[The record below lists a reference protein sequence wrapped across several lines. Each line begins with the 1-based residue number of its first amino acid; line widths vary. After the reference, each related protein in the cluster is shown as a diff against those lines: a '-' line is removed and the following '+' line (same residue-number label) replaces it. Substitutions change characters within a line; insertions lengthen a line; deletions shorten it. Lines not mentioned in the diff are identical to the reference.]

1 METTTERLARQLET
15 LQRQEFKDMQ
25 REGLIPED
33 TKKTFKEWVGIPDIP
48 DKTGYKNPF
57 SEEANPLAAHTKA
70 YLEWKKYYNS

>member
-33 TKKTFKEWVGIPDIP
+33 TKKTFKEWVGIPD
-48 DKTGYKNPF
+48 KTGYKNPF

>member
-1 METTTERLARQLET
+1 METTTERLARELET

-25 REGLIPED
+25 QESLIPED
-33 TKKTFKEWVGIPDIP
+33 TKKTFKEWLGWPDN
-48 DKTGYKNPF
+48 TGYKNPF

>member
-1 METTTERLARQLET
+1 METTSERLARELIL
-15 LQRQEFKDMQ
+15 LQ
-25 REGLIPED
+25 PED

>member
-1 METTTERLARQLET
+1 METTTERLARELET

-25 REGLIPED
+25 QESLIPED
-33 TKKTFKEWVGIPDIP
+33 TKKTFKEWLGWPDN
-48 DKTGYKNPF
+48 TGYKNPC

>member
-25 REGLIPED
+25 REGLIPEY
-33 TKKTFKEWVGIPDIP
+33 TKEAFREWVGIPD
-48 DKTGYKNPF
+48 KNGYKNPF

-70 YLEWKKYYNS
+70 YLNWKKNNS